1 MLEVLF
7 DLGTK
12 KHRLAYWFGH
22 VMICF
27 TRSKLGLYN
36 GYNFLEAILVAVV
49 TIIKMRWRFGVI
61 PGRLRAASCRLQKTS
76 YCVCG
81 RSEDSEGKVIK
92 FKVTRNTR

>member
-1 MLEVLF
+1 
-7 DLGTK
+7 
-12 KHRLAYWFGH
+12 
-22 VMICF
+22 MIWF

-61 PGRLRAASCRLQKTS
+61 PGRLRAVSCSRKKTS
-76 YCVCG
+76 CSVYG